1 MRTSIRLALALCAS
15 VAAGSAMAQAPAP
28 AGAAPG
34 GPPPA
39 PPRARGPAL
48 ALAIEAAQTAVA
60 TCTANGY
67 KTTATVVD
75 SAGVPVVIL
84 SGDGA
89 PERTQAVGLSKTTTT
104 IKYKVPS
111 GDIADKVKTDA
122 ALDAEVKADPKIG
135 TARRGALPIK
145 VGNEI
150 IGALSVSGAP
160 GGDKD
165 EVCVK
170 AGLDKVA
177 SRLK

>member
-1 MRTSIRLALALCAS
+1 MHTLTRLSLALCAS
-15 VAAGSAMAQAPAP
+15 LAAASAMAQAPAP
-28 AGAAPG
+28 GAAPG

-48 ALAIEAAQTAVA
+48 ALAVEAAQTAVA
-60 TCTANGY
+60 TCTTNGY

-75 SAGVPVVIL
+75 SAGVPIVIL

-111 GDIADKVKTDA
+111 GEIADRVKTDT

-145 VGNEI
+145 VGGEI

-165 EVCVK
+165 EVCVQ
-170 AGLDKVA
+170 AGLEKIA

>member
-1 MRTSIRLALALCAS
+1 MHTLTRLCLALCAT
-15 VAAGSAMAQAPAP
+15 VAAASAMAQAPA

-34 GPPPA
+34 APPPA
-39 PPRARGPAL
+39 PPRARGPEL
-48 ALAIEAAQTAVA
+48 ALAVEAAQTAIAV
-60 TCTANGY
+60 CLGNGY

-75 SAGVPVVIL
+75 SAGVPVAIL
-84 SGDGA
+84 SSDGA
-89 PERTQAVGLSKTTTT
+89 AERTQMIGLTKTSAT

-111 GDIADKVKTDA
+111 GEIADRVKTDT

-145 VGNEI
+145 VGGQI

-165 EVCVK
+165 EVCTQ
-170 AGLDKVA
+170 AGLDKIA

>member
-1 MRTSIRLALALCAS
+1 MHTLTGFSLALCAS
-15 VAAGSAMAQAPAP
+15 LAAASAMAQAPA
-28 AGAAPG
+28 AAPG
-34 GPPPA
+34 APPPA

-48 ALAIEAAQTAVA
+48 ALAVEAAQTAIAV
-60 TCTANGY
+60 CLANGY

-75 SAGVPVVIL
+75 SAGVPVAIL

-89 PERTQAVGLSKTTTT
+89 AERTQMIGLTKTTAT

-111 GDIADKVKTDA
+111 GEIADRVKTDA

-145 VGNEI
+145 VGGEI
-150 IGALSVSGAP
+150 IGAMSVSGAP

-165 EVCVK
+165 EVCTQ
-170 AGLDKVA
+170 AGLDKIA